1 MPDAHHSRDA
11 RRSKQVTMRPRPYY
25 AKMQSPDNRGGVI
38 ARGLISQLSV
48 QPRGREKGNKMGK
61 RAAPSLPLGFGDKE
75 RRGSVIVGGWR
86 GRSTE
91 RNGEGGAF
99 FEKEEARERWTDVE
113 VKGREGVEKAEKV
126 R

>member
-48 QPRGREKGNKMGK
+48 QPRGREKGNKMGRGGGGT
-61 RAAPSLPLGFGDKE
+61 RARSLPHPWMRSGGD
-75 RRGSVIVGGWR
+75 R
-86 GRSTE
+86 
-91 RNGEGGAF
+91 
-99 FEKEEARERWTDVE
+99 
-113 VKGREGVEKAEKV
+113 
-126 R
+126 